1 VAAFRPAAGRTWHNG
16 AMHKLAWILCLALA
30 VPAAAAADGRW
41 YRREAAAMGTSVR
54 VELWHADAAAAE
66 AAMEAVLA
74 EMRRVDAL
82 MSSFRPGSELSRINR
97 EAGARAVAVSPE
109 LFALIRRAQAIS
121 ALSGGAFDITY
132 ASVGHLYNF
141 RQGIAPDD
149 GALEQALPAVDY
161 RSLVLD
167 PAARSVRF
175 ARPGMRIDLGGI
187 AKGHAVD
194 RAIAL
199 LRARGVR
206 EALVSAGGDTRILG
220 DHHGRPWLTG
230 IRDPRRPPGTS
241 AVVLPLADTAIS
253 TSGDYERYFE
263 RDGVRYHHIISP
275 RTGRPAR
282 AARSVTIL
290 GPDATTTDALSTTV
304 FVLGPRAGL
313 ALVERLEGIEA
324 VIIDA
329 AGRVHYSSGL
339 APP

>member
-1 VAAFRPAAGRTWHNG
+1 MR
-16 AMHKLAWILCLALA
+16 KLSWILCLALA
-30 VPAAAAADGRW
+30 APAAAADGRW
-41 YRREAAAMGTSVR
+41 YRREAAIMGTAVR
-54 VELWHADAAAAE
+54 VELWHADATAAGE
-66 AAMEAVLA
+66 AIDAVLA

-97 EAGARAVAVSPE
+97 EAETRPVPVSPE

-121 ALSGGAFDITY
+121 RLSGGAFDITY

-149 GALEQALPAVDY
+149 RALKQALPAVDY

-167 PAARSVRF
+167 PKTLSVRF

-282 AARSVTIL
+282 AVRSVTIL

-304 FVLGPRAGL
+304 FVLGPRDGL
-313 ALVERLEGIEA
+313 ALVERLSGIEA

>member
-1 VAAFRPAAGRTWHNG
+1 MR
-16 AMHKLAWILCLALA
+16 KLSWILCLALA
-30 VPAAAAADGRW
+30 APAAAADGRW
-41 YRREAAAMGTSVR
+41 YRREAAVMGTAVR
-54 VELWHADAAAAE
+54 VELWHADATAAE
-66 AAMEAVLA
+66 AAIEAVLA

-82 MSSFRPGSELSRINR
+82 MSSFRPGSELSRVNR
-97 EAGARAVAVSPE
+97 EAGARPVPVSPE

-121 ALSGGAFDITY
+121 RLSGGAFDITY

-149 GALEQALPAVDY
+149 RALKQALPAVDY

-167 PAARSVRF
+167 PETRSVRF
-175 ARPGMRIDLGGI
+175 ARPGMRINLGGI

-282 AARSVTIL
+282 TVRSVTIL

-304 FVLGPRAGL
+304 FVLGPRDGL
-313 ALVERLEGIEA
+313 ALVERLAGIEA

-339 APP
+339 TPP

>member
-1 VAAFRPAAGRTWHNG
+1 MR
-16 AMHKLAWILCLALA
+16 KLSWILCLALA
-30 VPAAAAADGRW
+30 APAAAADGRW
-41 YRREAAAMGTSVR
+41 YRREAAIMGTAVR
-54 VELWHADAAAAE
+54 VELWHADATAAGE
-66 AAMEAVLA
+66 AIDAVLA

-82 MSSFRPGSELSRINR
+82 MSSFRPGSELSRVNR
-97 EAGARAVAVSPE
+97 GAETRPVPVSPE

-121 ALSGGAFDITY
+121 RLSGGAFDITY

-149 GALEQALPAVDY
+149 RALKQALPAVDY

-167 PAARSVRF
+167 PETRSVRF

-282 AARSVTIL
+282 AVRSVTIL

-304 FVLGPRAGL
+304 FVLGPRDGL
-313 ALVERLEGIEA
+313 ALVERLSGIEA

>member
-1 VAAFRPAAGRTWHNG
+1 MR
-16 AMHKLAWILCLALA
+16 KLSWILCLALA
-30 VPAAAAADGRW
+30 APAAAADGRW
-41 YRREAAAMGTSVR
+41 YRREAAIMGTAVR
-54 VELWHADAAAAE
+54 VELWHADATAAGE
-66 AAMEAVLA
+66 AIDAVLA

-82 MSSFRPGSELSRINR
+82 MSSFRPGSELSRVNR
-97 EAGARAVAVSPE
+97 GAETRPVPVSPE

-121 ALSGGAFDITY
+121 RLSGGAFDITY

-149 GALEQALPAVDY
+149 RALKQALPAVDY

-167 PAARSVRF
+167 PETRSVRF

-282 AARSVTIL
+282 AVRSVTIL

-304 FVLGPRAGL
+304 FVLGPRDGL
-313 ALVERLEGIEA
+313 ALVERLAGIEA